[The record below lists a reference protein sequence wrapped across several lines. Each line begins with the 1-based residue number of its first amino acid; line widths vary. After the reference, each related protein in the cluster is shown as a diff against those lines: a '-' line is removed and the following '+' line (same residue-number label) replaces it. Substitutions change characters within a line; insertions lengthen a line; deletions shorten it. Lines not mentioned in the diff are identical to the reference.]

1 MQPLRGRGDQR
12 SPSTMAAPTMVDA
25 VVHYG
30 LCSVIMATALALTI
44 HDGTS
49 VVLANTLRKRA
60 GVERAKIDRVLAN
73 MPDDESTPLLSD
85 LYLLAGLYS
94 RLALEVLYDFMADL
108 LLFLPEMTSELLGY
122 LLRMPPRQVRAGRRI
137 GRIRAPSPF
146 STPTFPFAPPPTD
159 SFSRS

>member
-1 MQPLRGRGDQR
+1 
-12 SPSTMAAPTMVDA
+12 MAAPTMVDA

-30 LCSVIMATALALTI
+30 LCSVIMATALALAI
-44 HDGTS
+44 HDSTS
-49 VVLANTLRKRA
+49 AVLADTLRKRA

-73 MPDDESTPLLSD
+73 MPADESTPLLSD

-108 LLFLPEMTSELLGY
+108 LLFLPETTSELLGY

-137 GRIRAPSPF
+137 GRVRALSLFYSHLPVCPPSHGLLL
-146 STPTFPFAPPPTD
+146 
-159 SFSRS
+159 